1 MIFKF
6 FLIDHLSSNVKK
18 IGVKKNNLRSV
29 YTHLLHNKKKKRVLL
44 LLAIEKKEK
53 NTQIFR
59 ENFIKMGQNTR
70 LILFLKEKKERKK
83 VRLVVIGAINL
94 SSYLK
99 ILFIQKF

>member
-6 FLIDHLSSNVKK
+6 FLIDYLSSN
-18 IGVKKNNLRSV
+18 VKKNNLRSV

-53 NTQIFR
+53 NTQIFC

-70 LILFLKEKKERKK
+70 LILFLKEKKKKRKK

>member
-1 MIFKF
+1 MSK
-6 FLIDHLSSNVKK
+6 IDHLSSNVKK

-70 LILFLKEKKERKK
+70 LILFLKEKKKERKF
-83 VRLVVIGAINL
+83 AWL
-94 SSYLK
+94 S
-99 ILFIQKF
+99 